1 MSTVSDLLFLLR
13 GLPVTVSI
21 SFLSFGMGFVLG
33 IALAFIRLYA
43 PRPAA
48 MLADAYV
55 KLFLGVP
62 VLVFMLLLHFGLGS
76 YIAVFKS
83 AYISSVVALGLRSGA
98 YQSQIFKAAMNS
110 IPRDQLMAAK
120 ALGLTRSQTLRHV
133 ILPQAFI
140 VALPGLG
147 SEIALLIKDSSY
159 SFILGVLDLT
169 KHADILRAA
178 YRKFVAPYIMAAL
191 IYVALTFPIAN
202 YLDRLGSR
210 LKDRYAL
217 R

>member
-1 MSTVSDLLFLLR
+1 MSMASDLLFLLR
-13 GLPVTVSI
+13 GLPATVSI
-21 SFLSFGMGFVLG
+21 SFISFGIGFVLG
-33 IALAFIRLYA
+33 IALAFTRLYG

-62 VLVFMLLLHFGLGS
+62 VLVFMLLLHFGLGG
-76 YIAVFKS
+76 YIALFKS
-83 AYISSVVALGLRSGA
+83 AYVSSFVALGLRSGA
-98 YQSQIFKAAMNS
+98 YQSQIFVAAMNS

-120 ALGLTRSQTLRHV
+120 ALGLTRAQTLRYI
-133 ILPQAFI
+133 ILPQAFM

-178 YRKFVAPYIMAAL
+178 YRKFVAPYI
-191 IYVALTFPIAN
+191 
-202 YLDRLGSR
+202 
-210 LKDRYAL
+210 
-217 R
+217 